1 MIDIMETMPLGQYAN
16 SKIERKMETKEKKKL
31 TGAMLGQYAA
41 SEVAF
46 AQSGLGLR

>member
-1 MIDIMETMPLGQYAN
+1 MIDSMETMPLGQYAN

-31 TGAMLGQYAA
+31 TGAMLCQYAA